1 MLKIKNIK
9 SIYLKILERL
19 GIDDNTMYYIAGP
32 DKLPAPL
39 KNDEEMKLLKRLM
52 NKDSEAKNILIERN
66 LRLVVYIAKKFEN
79 SGVNIEDLISIGTIG
94 LMKAVNSF
102 NLDKN
107 IKLAT
112 YASRCIENEILMSFR
127 KQKGNENIVYLD
139 DNLEINNAS
148 SKISLKESLRDD
160 FETEEF
166 CENRETRREIST
178 LVAEKLQGRERQIII
193 MRYGIGGT
201 EPMTQQR
208 VSEILGISRS
218 YVSRLETKAINTLR
232 QELTATANSSD

>member
-1 MLKIKNIK
+1 MFTGILSVILSKMLFFALHLESKTLPKPLSEKEERVEFEKYKNGD
-9 SIYLKILERL
+9 LTAR
-19 GIDDNTMYYIAGP
+19 
-32 DKLPAPL
+32 DKLI
-39 KNDEEMKLLKRLM
+39 RH
-52 NKDSEAKNILIERN
+52 N
-66 LRLVVYIAKKFEN
+66 LRLVAHIAKKYYQN
-79 SGVNIEDLISIGTIG
+79 SQDNEDLMSIGTIG
-94 LMKAVNSF
+94 LIKAVQSF
-102 NLDKN
+102 TYDKN
-107 IKLAT
+107 TRFST
-112 YASRCIENEILMSFR
+112 YASRCIENEIIMSFR

-139 DNLEINNAS
+139 DNLEINNDS

>member
-1 MLKIKNIK
+1 MFTGILSVILSKMLFFALHLESKTLPKPLSEKEERAEFEKYKNGD
-9 SIYLKILERL
+9 LTAR
-19 GIDDNTMYYIAGP
+19 
-32 DKLPAPL
+32 DKLI
-39 KNDEEMKLLKRLM
+39 RH
-52 NKDSEAKNILIERN
+52 N
-66 LRLVVYIAKKFEN
+66 LRLVAHIAKKYYQN
-79 SGVNIEDLISIGTIG
+79 S
-94 LMKAVNSF
+94 
-102 NLDKN
+102 
-107 IKLAT
+107 T

-127 KQKGNENIVYLD
+127 KQKGSENIVYLD
-139 DNLEINNAS
+139 DNLEINNDS

-166 CENRETRREIST
+166 FENRETRREIST